1 MHKNIIDLHYYCLCS
16 ELRKYMKVYIIR
28 PKYMHLLVTQS
39 QILKTLIFKPWHVL
53 PAVQVFMWFKTIFIV
68 RQWGKLQGFT
78 APFWACCSPLWHL
91 CAWSKRTSC
100 CFINLL
106 FSGSAVGGWAN
117 PDPGWRKNKSPQN
130 N

>member
-53 PAVQVFMWFKTIFIV
+53 PAVQVFMWFKTFFIV

-78 APFWACCSPLWHL
+78 APF
-91 CAWSKRTSC
+91 
-100 CFINLL
+100 
-106 FSGSAVGGWAN
+106 
-117 PDPGWRKNKSPQN
+117 
-130 N
+130 